1 MEHSDISRG
10 DDLFRL
16 ALDLAPA
23 AIVVVDDNGRVVLVN
38 RESEQL
44 FGFTRDEL
52 VGKRVEQLVPDR
64 FRPTHPDR
72 RQQFLSSPESRPMG
86 KGRDLYALRQDGTE
100 VPVEIGLNPV
110 TTDNGLLIVTS
121 VFDLTERK
129 RAEAR
134 FQAAV
139 QSSPSGVI
147 MVDQEGTIVLSNR
160 EAERTFGYDHDELL
174 GQPVEHLVPERFG
187 PDHPGHR
194 HRYLTSPEA
203 RPMGTGR
210 ELYGVRKDGTEVP
223 VEVGLTPITMDEGTF
238 VLASVVDITLRRGME
253 GQLREAQRLET
264 VGALASGIAHDFNN
278 VLLAI
283 LGYSELLLDDPD
295 LKLEAR
301 ADMEQVVKA
310 AERGRQV
317 VERMLEVGR
326 RRQGAP
332 AATRLQAPVAE
343 ALELL
348 RASVL
353 KSVEIRRHL
362 DESAPAVLCDGTQIH
377 QIVMN
382 LGSNAAHAMPRSD
395 AVLDISLVPYHAGA
409 EAVMQHPGLQAGLY
423 TRLTV
428 TDNGEGMPREMQE
441 KVFEP
446 FFTSRPSGEGTGL
459 GLWLVREIV
468 HSLRGLIELK
478 SRPGEGTTFDIFLPV
493 ADEEGALA
501 ATSRPGAEPA
511 DNRRHILLV
520 EDEAP
525 LAELGRRRLE
535 RAGYRVTVH
544 TSSVRALE
552 NVRAR
557 PMGFDLLVTDNTM
570 PRLSGLELAKEA
582 VRLRPG
588 LPVLMVSG
596 LARMRLEDVPDFIT
610 RVLPKPHTAEELVEA
625 VRELVPEVLA

>member
-1 MEHSDISRG
+1 MENSDTSRD

-23 AIVVVDDNGRVVLVN
+23 AIVVVDDSGRVVLVN

-44 FGFTRDEL
+44 FGYTRGEL
-52 VGKRVEQLVPDR
+52 VGKHVEQLVPGR
-64 FRPTHPDR
+64 FRPTHPDL

-86 KGRDLYALRQDGTE
+86 KGRDLYALRKDGSE

-110 TTDNGLLIVTS
+110 TTDDGLLVVTS

-147 MVDQEGTIVLSNR
+147 MVDHRGTVVLSNR
-160 EAERTFGYDHDELL
+160 EAERTFGYNHDELL
-174 GQPVEHLVPERFG
+174 GQPVERLIPTRFVTGHPE
-187 PDHPGHR
+187 HR
-194 HRYLTSPEA
+194 DRYLTSPEA

-210 ELYGVRKDGTEVP
+210 ELFGVRKDGTEVP

-238 VLASVVDITLRRGME
+238 VLASVVDITLRQSME

-283 LGYSELLLDDPD
+283 LGYSELLLGDPD
-295 LKLEAR
+295 LKPEVR
-301 ADMEQVVKA
+301 GDMEQVVKA

-326 RRQGAP
+326 QRHGAP
-332 AATRLQAPVAE
+332 AAASLQAPVAE

-362 DESAPAVLCDGTQIH
+362 DESAPAVFCDTIQIH

-382 LGSNAAHAMPRSD
+382 LGSNAARAMSRSD
-395 AVLDISLVPYHAGA
+395 AVLDISLVPFHADA
-409 EAVMQHPGLQAGLY
+409 EAAGQHPGLQAGLY

-428 TDNGEGMPREMQE
+428 TDNGEGMSREVQE

-468 HSLRGLIELK
+468 QSLSGVIELK
-478 SRPGEGTTFDIFLPV
+478 SRPGEGTTFDIFLPA
-493 ADEEGALA
+493 ADEHG
-501 ATSRPGAEPA
+501 PGAAASSPNGEPA
-511 DNRRHILLV
+511 DNRHHILLV

-535 RAGYRVTVH
+535 RAGYRVTVY
-544 TSSVRALE
+544 TSSVQALE
-552 NVRAR
+552 NVRAH
-557 PMGFDLLVTDNTM
+557 PTGFDLLVTDNTM

-596 LARMRLEDVPDFIT
+596 LARLRLEDVPDFIT
-610 RVLPKPHTAEELVEA
+610 RVLPKPHTSEELLEV
-625 VRELVPEVLA
+625 VRELVPETLA